1 MGKKKSNNLK
11 VVRRTI
17 KYLTVAPDQQTVKTV
32 LKRSPDGVIQ
42 AIANAA
48 LNARSGDVLIPPQY
62 KALFRNHLRD
72 FDLLTDRRVS
82 LKAKRQ
88 RIQRGGALPII
99 VPLIATV
106 LGSLGGEFISRLIRK
121 DE

>member
-1 MGKKKSNNLK
+1 MGKKNNNLK
-11 VVRRTI
+11 VFKRTV
-17 KYLTVAPDQQTVKTV
+17 KYIAVAPDQQTVKTV
-32 LKRSPDGVIQ
+32 LKRAPDGVIQ

-48 LNARSGDVLIPPQY
+48 LNARSGDVLIPPQF
-62 KALFRNHLRD
+62 KALFRHHHRD
-72 FDLLTDRRVS
+72 FDILTNRRVS

-106 LGSLGGEFISRLIRK
+106 LGSLGGEFISRLFHK
-121 DE
+121 NE